1 MRRKTIFIIIKFYNF
16 HFSNVITLEVVSDFK
31 EQNSRDVQEGI
42 INAEEFNGISQ
53 LLLKKNGTNI
63 GYSPPYYHFT

>member
-1 MRRKTIFIIIKFYNF
+1 MRRKIIFIIIKFYNF

-53 LLLKKNGTNI
+53 LL
-63 GYSPPYYHFT
+63 